1 MKKTIEIRALN
12 DDETLATMNMPKFN
26 SLKPV
31 RCSKCNHR
39 GSFARRVFAV
49 SGVPKSKFS
58 DDETQEAIS
67 AFITG
72 QFGISHVFFK
82 SPGSGTKL
90 YVDSAIC
97 PECQST
103 KIVFDIE
110 LTSDFFRDFSRA
122 LDNTEQ

>member
-110 LTSDFFRDFSRA
+110 LKSDFFREVSKAFDH
-122 LDNTEQ
+122 TEE

>member
-1 MKKTIEIRALN
+1 MKKKIEIRALN
-12 DDETLATMNMPKFN
+12 DDETVATMNMPKFD

-31 RCSKCNHR
+31 QCSKCNHR

-58 DDETQEAIS
+58 DDETQAAIR
-67 AFITG
+67 AFIKG
-72 QFGISHVFFK
+72 QFGISYVFFK

-90 YVDSAIC
+90 YIDSAIC

-103 KIVFDIE
+103 KIVFDID
-110 LTSDFFRDFSRA
+110 LTSDFFREFSKA
-122 LDNTEQ
+122 LDHTEE

>member
-1 MKKTIEIRALN
+1 MKKKIEIRALN
-12 DDETLATMNMPKFN
+12 DDEIVATMNMPKFD

-39 GSFARRVFAV
+39 GSFARRVFAI

-72 QFGISHVFFK
+72 QFGISYVFFK

-90 YVDSAIC
+90 FVDSAIC
-97 PECQST
+97 PKCQST

-110 LTSDFFRDFSRA
+110 LASDFVREVSKA
-122 LDNTEQ
+122 LDYPEK

>member
-12 DDETLATMNMPKFN
+12 DEESLAIMNLPKFG

-49 SGVPKSKFS
+49 SGVPQSKFS
-58 DDETQEAIS
+58 DNETQGAIS
-67 AFITG
+67 GFIAEH
-72 QFGISHVFFK
+72 FGISHAFFK

-90 YVDSAIC
+90 YIDSAIC

-110 LTSDFFRDFSRA
+110 LTSDFFRKVSKA
-122 LDNTEQ
+122 LGDPDE

>member
-12 DDETLATMNMPKFN
+12 DDETMVTMNMPKFD

-31 RCSKCNHR
+31 LCSKCNHR

-58 DDETQEAIS
+58 DDEIQEAIS
-67 AFITG
+67 AFITE
-72 QFGISHVFFK
+72 QFGISQVFFK

-90 YVDSAIC
+90 SVDRAIC
-97 PECQST
+97 HECQPT
-103 KIVFDIE
+103 KIVFDNE
-110 LTSDFFRDFSRA
+110 LTSDFFREVSKA
-122 LDNTEQ
+122 LTTQK